1 MAINPMSAP
10 IDYLGQMGLSPQ
22 DPAQA
27 LIGGLKIGTAL
38 REQRQMRELEQKNA
52 QFQADM
58 SAWRMNPTDD
68 RIVELMNLYPE
79 FGENIRAEW
88 KFLDDKLKDAE
99 YTEGMQTL
107 FALRSQTP
115 QVGIDMLDRRIQAT
129 EEAGEDATSLKLI
142 RQGLGQGSAEE
153 VAAALPNLQL
163 QLAMLDPVRFEQF
176 SKAQLASAQAGTEEA
191 TREAKQKKATAEAT
205 VAGINANF
213 QEQLVKSLLDQRA
226 ASIEASGA
234 TAEEARANAE
244 AQRAATEQAARGI
257 LPVGERP
264 AAENTL
270 RNEYLTQTKPY
281 RDIKA
286 AYDRVSA
293 AEPTAVGD
301 IALVFSYMKM
311 LDPGSVVREGEFATA
326 SKAGGVP
333 TRVINLYN
341 KAVSGEILTDDQRAS
356 MRSQARELLKKTE
369 QDEKQIRGGV
379 ERIAKSRGL
388 NVDNIFYDFTAPTGG
403 GEQPAASGDV
413 VDTSNPLLQ

>member
-1 MAINPMSAP
+1 
-10 IDYLGQMGLSPQ
+10 
-22 DPAQA
+22 
-27 LIGGLKIGTAL
+27 
-38 REQRQMRELEQKNA
+38 
-52 QFQADM
+52 
-58 SAWRMNPTDD
+58 
-68 RIVELMNLYPE
+68 
-79 FGENIRAEW
+79 
-88 KFLDDKLKDAE
+88 
-99 YTEGMQTL
+99 
-107 FALRSQTP
+107 
-115 QVGIDMLDRRIQAT
+115 
-129 EEAGEDATSLKLI
+129 LI
-142 RQGLGQGSAEE
+142 RQ
-153 VAAALPNLQL
+153 
-163 QLAMLDPVRFEQF
+163 
-176 SKAQLASAQAGTEEA
+176 
-191 TREAKQKKATAEAT
+191 EAKAKKATAEAT
-205 VAGINANF
+205 IAGINANF
-213 QEQLVKSLLDQRA
+213 QRRLSQSLLDQRA
-226 ASIEASGA
+226 AAIEASGA

-244 AQRAATEQAARGI
+244 AQRTATEQAARGI

-293 AEPTAVGD
+293 AQPTPVGD

-326 SKAGGVP
+326 SNAGGIP
-333 TRVINLYN
+333 TRIINLYN
-341 KAVSGEILTDDQRAS
+341 KAVSGDILTDGQRAK